1 MTPLPIDQ
9 SLPDIVQ
16 SLRQCPSLVL
26 VAPPGAGK
34 TTRVPPAILR
44 AGLLPAEHPNLLMLQ
59 PRRIAARAAA
69 MRIAQ
74 ENGWTVGREVG
85 YHIRFERAIGPT
97 TRLRVL
103 TEGILT
109 RQLLADPLL
118 EGVGAVLLDEFHE
131 RSIHTDLA
139 IALLRQLQSARPELL
154 LVVMSATLDARKAA
168 KYLGGCPVI
177 RVEGRMHPVQITY
190 MPREHEPLPHRIA
203 TALQQTLN
211 EPGDVLVFLPGM
223 DEICRTMRAIEPLA
237 QQHDLLVLPLHG
249 SLSAQEQVAAIC
261 PADRR
266 KVVLATNIAET
277 SLTIDGVRTVI
288 DSGLARV
295 IEYDP
300 HRSLE
305 RLELQRI
312 SKASAEQR
320 AGRAGR
326 TAPGQAIRLWSQKQ
340 HHALT
345 DFQTPEVMRIDLAAT
360 VLAIL
365 AWGHGDPH
373 TFPWFEP
380 PPREAIESA
389 RRLLEMLGAI
399 TDAEPA
405 RLTSLGERML
415 SLPVHPRLARLLV
428 EAVRSGMAEEGAA
441 IAAILSE
448 KDFLTLDRPEPMQI
462 RTGGVHSQSDL
473 LVRLDLLRQAESARF
488 AASLRDRQIDPS
500 AARHVCRTRDQLLR
514 IARRIRCEHRP
525 ADRDQTL
532 LKLPLL
538 AYPDRVVRRRDSDP
552 SGGAMVGGG
561 GVRLAEES
569 AVRDGELFVALDVRQ
584 DQRSDHQESL
594 VRIASTIRP
603 QWLEELFAHCLR
615 REQAVEFD
623 PQRRQVVGVTRL
635 WYRDLLLRQSAGGPV
650 DPRQASTLLADVL
663 RREARGIFEADE
675 AAARLL
681 ARVDLLRR
689 HMPEHRWPALDD
701 AQLAQLLADA
711 SQGKRSIDDIRRSS
725 LAALLR
731 GLMPYP
737 LDRLLDEHAPDAIQ
751 VPSGSRIRLTY
762 SADRPPVLAVR
773 LQEVFG
779 WTDTPRVAA
788 GRVRVLLHLLGPN
801 YRPVQITDD
810 LRSFWSTTYFQVRK
824 DLRVRYPRHAW
835 PEDPLTAKPQAKGG
849 RKR

>member
-1 MTPLPIDQ
+1 MTPLPIDPA
-9 SLPDIVQ
+9 LPDIVQ

-44 AGLLPAEHPNLLMLQ
+44 AGLLPAEHPNLVMLQ

-69 MRIAQ
+69 IRIAQ

-85 YHIRFERAIGPT
+85 YHIRFERAIAPT

-118 EGVGAVLLDEFHE
+118 DGVGAVLLDEFHE

-139 IALLRQLQSARPELL
+139 IALLRELQSARPELL
-154 LVVMSATLDARKAA
+154 LVVMSATLDADKAA
-168 KYLGGCPVI
+168 QYLGGCPVI
-177 RVEGRMHPVQITY
+177 RVEGRMFPVQVQY
-190 MPREHEPLPHRIA
+190 EPREHEPLPHRVA
-203 TALQQTLN
+203 AALQRTLN

-223 DEICRTMRAIEPLA
+223 DEIRRTRRAIEPLA
-237 QQHDLLVLPLHG
+237 QQNDLLVLPLHG
-249 SLSAQEQVAAIC
+249 SLSAEEQIAAIC

-295 IEYDP
+295 VEYDP
-300 HRSLE
+300 HRGLE
-305 RLELQRI
+305 RLELRRI
-312 SKASAEQR
+312 SRASADQR

-326 TAPGQAIRLWSQKQ
+326 TAPGIAIRLWSQKQ
-340 HHALT
+340 HHALA
-345 DFQTPEVMRIDLAAT
+345 DFQTPEVRRIDLAAT
-360 VLAIL
+360 VLAVL
-365 AWGHGDPH
+365 AWGHADPF

-380 PPREAIESA
+380 PPREALDSA
-389 RRLLEMLGAI
+389 LRLLVMLGAA
-399 TDAEPA
+399 TDGTPA
-405 RLTSLGERML
+405 RLTPLGQRML
-415 SLPVHPRLARLLV
+415 RLPVHPRLARLLV

-448 KDFLTLDRPEPMQI
+448 KDFLTWDRPEGMQI

-473 LVRLDLLRQAESARF
+473 LVRLDLLRQAEAARF
-488 AASLRDRQIDPS
+488 AASLRDRQIEVS

-538 AYPDRVVRRRDSDP
+538 AYPDRVVRRRERDP
-552 SGGAMVGGG
+552 SAGTMVGGG
-561 GVRLAEES
+561 GVRLAQES
-569 AVRDGELFVALDVRQ
+569 SVRDGELFVALDVRQ
-584 DQRSDHQESL
+584 DHRSDRQESL
-594 VRIASTIRP
+594 VRIASAIRP
-603 QWLEELFAHCLR
+603 QWLQELFPHSIR

-623 PQRRQVVGVTRL
+623 PQRRQVVGVVRL
-635 WYRDLLLRQSAGGPV
+635 WYRDLLLRQSAGAPV
-650 DPRQASTLLADVL
+650 DPHQAGALLADAL
-663 RREARGIFEADE
+663 RNEARGIFEANE

-689 HMPEHRWPALDD
+689 HMPEHPWPALDD
-701 AQLAQLLADA
+701 AQLAQLLAD
-711 SQGKRSIDDIRRSS
+711 SSHGKRSIDDIRRSN
-725 LAALLR
+725 LADLLR
-731 GLMPYP
+731 GLLPYP
-737 LDRLLDEHAPDAIQ
+737 LDRLLDEHAPEAIQ
-751 VPSGSRIRLTY
+751 VPSGSRIRLAYTVG
-762 SADRPPVLAVR
+762 RPPVLAVR

-801 YRPVQITDD
+801 HRPVQITDD
-810 LRSFWSTTYFQVRK
+810 LRSFWKTTYFQVRK
-824 DLRVRYPRHAW
+824 DLRVRYPKHAW
-835 PEDPLTAKPQAKGG
+835 PEDPLTARPQAKGG